1 MRLRGV
7 RRAAALVLASILVLM
22 LGVGPVAAQEV
33 PPPDDPPPA
42 SEPPPEESPPRE
54 PPDPGESRNLDE
66 LPVAEDEVEFD
77 PTDPEQVFRSILF
90 PVVGASSF
98 FNGFGDCRDGCTRTH
113 NGIDIMTF
121 GWKGVPVVASHDG
134 RVIRTVTGGKLAGCA
149 VVIQA
154 ADGWTSH
161 YAHLNTDLPG
171 TDVEGDLCFAPGIE
185 VGAEVRAGTILGWV
199 GDSGNAENTPPH
211 LHFEIR
217 TPEGIPV
224 DAWHSL
230 IAARHIDYQLVN
242 SGMLAELISHVFQD
256 GAATAFVV
264 SEDEVLD
271 TASLSDR
278 IVDAPLLTID
288 PTDVEPTI
296 AALRGLDLDRVV
308 VLSNNPRPDYLESLE
323 ALAVT
328 VEVTLF
334 PEEEEPAEGLL
345 TADAVPVDAEPPV
358 DEPTGVDGDAPADET
373 GEPDEPSTVFEAIEP
388 TTVVV
393 IAGLARQDLE
403 DVAVEG
409 LLAMVSTV
417 APPSLLGEEVEGH
430 PGPQANR
437 DLFWWPSP
445 TGWLVTTEIPD
456 PPPTSIAYV
465 PDSSDEATIAF
476 LTSRSTAPPTPLWH
490 YQPTSRTIKS
500 L

>member
-1 MRLRGV
+1 MRLGGI
-7 RRAAALVLASILVLM
+7 RRVAALVLASILVLM
-22 LGVGPVAAQEV
+22 LGVSPVAAQEA
-33 PPPDDPPPA
+33 PPEDPPPA
-42 SEPPPEESPPRE
+42 SEPPPEDPPSRG
-54 PPDPGESRNLDE
+54 PTDPGESRNFDD
-66 LPVAEDEVEFD
+66 LPSEEDEVEFD
-77 PTDPEQVFRSILF
+77 PTDPEQVTRSIVF

-98 FNGFGDCRDGCTRTH
+98 FAGFGDCRDGCTRTH

-121 GWKGVPVVASHDG
+121 GWKGVPVVAAHDG
-134 RVIRTVTGGKLAGCA
+134 RVIRTVTDGRLAGCA

-185 VGAEVRAGTILGWV
+185 VGAEVAAGTIIGWV
-199 GDSGNAENTPPH
+199 GDSGNAEDTPPH

-230 IAARHIDYQLVN
+230 VIARHIDYQLVN
-242 SGMLAELISHVFQD
+242 SGMLAELIGHLFQD

-264 SEDEVLD
+264 SEEEVLG

-288 PTDVEPTI
+288 PANIDPTV
-296 AALRGLDLDRVV
+296 AALRDLDLDRVV
-308 VLSNNPRPDYLESLE
+308 LLSNDPRPDYLESLE
-323 ALAVT
+323 SLGVT
-328 VEVTLF
+328 LEVTLF
-334 PEEEEPAEGLL
+334 PVVDDEGASDGLL
-345 TADAVPVDAEPPV
+345 DGEATPVDA
-358 DEPTGVDGDAPADET
+358 APLTEEQTDIESAADET
-373 GEPDEPSTVFEAIEP
+373 VEPEEPSPIFEAIEP

-393 IAGLARQDLE
+393 IAGVARSDLE
-403 DVAVEG
+403 DVAGEG
-409 LLAMVSTV
+409 LLAIVSNV
-417 APPSLLGEEVEGH
+417 APPALLGEEVDGR
-430 PGPQANR
+430 PGPKANR
-437 DLFWWPSP
+437 NLFWWPSP

-490 YQPTSRTIKS
+490 YQPMSRTIRS